1 MGDHPANAGERP
13 ATRHLSVGF
22 LGTGIMGT
30 HMARRIAQAGYKTTA
45 WNRTAAKA
53 EALSAFGVAQACDAA
68 AAAHN
73 ADAVICMLSSGPV
86 CDETLMEG
94 GVLGAMRPGSLLI
107 VMSSIPVATAQ
118 RQAEMAGERGI
129 DYLDAPV
136 SGGEA
141 GAREGTLAIMAGGAH
156 DVFERA
162 RPLLEAMGRPTRVGP
177 AGTGQL
183 SKLVNQ
189 MIVASTIVTVAEA
202 VLLAERGG
210 ADPAKVREALL
221 GGFADST
228 ILRQHALRMIARD
241 FKPGGPAK
249 YQVKDT
255 TTAVELGR
263 SIGLELPVLQ
273 VVDGL
278 FGDMVEHGDGDL
290 DHSAIIR
297 EIGRRNGLKIAERDT
312 IPSG

>member
-1 MGDHPANAGERP
+1 
-13 ATRHLSVGF
+13 
-22 LGTGIMGT
+22 
-30 HMARRIAQAGYKTTA
+30 
-45 WNRTAAKA
+45 
-53 EALSAFGVAQACDAA
+53 
-68 AAAHN
+68 
-73 ADAVICMLSSGPV
+73 
-86 CDETLMEG
+86 
-94 GVLGAMRPGSLLI
+94 MRPGSLLI

-118 RQAEMAGERGI
+118 RHAEMTAERGV

-136 SGGEA
+136 SGGET
-141 GAREGTLAIMAGGAH
+141 GAREGTLAIMAGGAQ

-162 RPLLEAMGRPTRVGP
+162 RPLLEVMGRPTHVGP

-228 ILRQHALRMIARD
+228 ILRQHALRMIERD
-241 FKPGGPAK
+241 FQPGGPAK

-255 TTAVELGR
+255 TTAVEFGR
-263 SIGLELPVLQ
+263 TIGLELPVLQ
-273 VVDGL
+273 VVDRL

-290 DHSAIIR
+290 DHSAIIC
-297 EIGRRNGLKIAERDT
+297 EIGRRNGLRIA
-312 IPSG
+312 